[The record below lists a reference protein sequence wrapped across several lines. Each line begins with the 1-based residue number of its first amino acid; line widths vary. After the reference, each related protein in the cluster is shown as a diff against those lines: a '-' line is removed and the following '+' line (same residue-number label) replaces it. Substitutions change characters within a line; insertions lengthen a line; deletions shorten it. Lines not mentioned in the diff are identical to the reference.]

1 MKKESVPKSKTNKKK
16 SGLKWEYHE
25 KFKLKYETY
34 LLQNAN
40 KNHIRLKGNYHYE
53 NKPVNYYLNQKEIEP
68 IKNTN
73 LTPLPQSKFII
84 HKTKEKNM
92 EDYIEFSNMQKNVV
106 QMRRFE
112 YNIKLVKKKDKEKQK
127 IENFQKLMKSKNGNT
142 NVKNIRKMQK
152 RNSCIQFNRSDFLL
166 DKKRNSMNLMEIRDY
181 ILNNIDNLNESEMPK
196 EVLHLLKIY
205 KSKAIVIQR
214 KYKKHLNNLKKI
226 IKIQANYK
234 SHLYS
239 KLYKEYHIRK
249 EKIKK
254 FIYTIQKVLFLN
266 LYHLKINPK
275 PKFASTRSIIT
286 KYEYTISN
294 MNKII
299 YLQREIKY
307 YLFCKKLKLLKSKK
321 KCVYNKPYTICP
333 LAKIKLLQKNIIIF
347 LERLK
352 RRHKIQTSQIIYK
365 RKDHTKKIILIQKLA
380 RALHRDVVYPP
391 IPKERFSQNNVFM
404 KSNRKYGRKKSYFI
418 NTNVIPFIGND
429 INKKVKIRNSLRTK
443 SHKYL
448 EKIIFLQRYIKTYL
462 SREDYDKY
470 DYPKEEDYITKQS
483 YVLPKKDN
491 LLYIQSEVKYF
502 LYRQK
507 IRANT
512 IKKIVIEPLKC
523 TKTIRTNTEKIF
535 TRLSKL
541 RILYDKDLIILI
553 VKIIEVIRRY
563 LGRTCFKAIK
573 EFSSKRNRFIG
584 NDGKLSFIKLF
595 AQSSLMK
602 QYIVKVVEPEYS
614 IEKELKKQNK
624 NINKKNKEINSQ
636 NKENENKKEIIAE
649 NKEEVDNFE
658 EEEKKENIS
667 FKDKNKNKK
676 NDKENEPNEKKN
688 IINPFKKLLL
698 NLK

>member
-40 KNHIRLKGNYHYE
+40 KNNIRLKGNYHYE
-53 NKPVNYYLNQKEIEP
+53 NKPINFYLNQKEIEP

-73 LTPLPQSKFII
+73 LTPLPQSKYLNQ
-84 HKTKEKNM
+84 KMKEKNM
-92 EDYIEFSNMQKNVV
+92 EEYIEFSNIQKNVV

-127 IENFQKLMKSKNGNT
+127 IDNFNKLIKSKDENKNDKNT
-142 NVKNIRKMQK
+142 RKMQK
-152 RNSCIQFNRSDFLL
+152 RNSCIQLNRSVFLL
-166 DKKRNSMNLMEIRDY
+166 DKKRKTMNMIDLKDF
-181 ILNNIDNLNESEMPK
+181 ILNNINNLNESEMPK
-196 EVLHLLKIY
+196 EVLHLLKIF
-205 KSKAIVIQR
+205 KSKVIIIQR

-239 KLYKEYHIRK
+239 KLYKEFHIRK

-254 FIYTIQKVLFLN
+254 LIYIIQKVLFLN
-266 LYHLKINPK
+266 LYHLKVNPK
-275 PKFASTRSIIT
+275 PKFASTKSIIT
-286 KYEYTISN
+286 KYEYGISN
-294 MNKII
+294 IYKII
-299 YLQREIKY
+299 HLQREIKY
-307 YLFCKKLKLLKSKK
+307 YLFCKKLKLLKAKK

-333 LAKIKLLQKNIIIF
+333 LAKIKLIQKNIIIF

-380 RALHRDVVYPP
+380 RAIHRDVVYPP

-429 INKKVKIRNSLRTK
+429 INKKVKIRNSLMTK

-470 DYPKEEDYITKQS
+470 DYPKEEEYITKQS

-507 IRANT
+507 IRVNT
-512 IKKIVIEPLKC
+512 IKKIVIQPLKC

-602 QYIVKVVEPEYS
+602 QYIFKVVEPEYS

-624 NINKKNKEINSQ
+624 NINKKNKEINSK
-636 NKENENKKEIIAE
+636 N
-649 NKEEVDNFE
+649 EEVDNNE
-658 EEEKKENIS
+658 EEEEKENIS

-676 NDKENEPNEKKN
+676 NDKENKPNEKKN

>member
-40 KNHIRLKGNYHYE
+40 KNNIRLKGNYHYE
-53 NKPVNYYLNQKEIEP
+53 NKPINFYLNQKEIEP

-73 LTPLPQSKFII
+73 LTPLPQSKYLNQ
-84 HKTKEKNM
+84 KMKEKNM
-92 EDYIEFSNMQKNVV
+92 EEYIEFSNIQKNVV

-127 IENFQKLMKSKNGNT
+127 IENFNKLIKSKDENKNDKNT
-142 NVKNIRKMQK
+142 RKMQK
-152 RNSCIQFNRSDFLL
+152 RNSCIQLNRSVFLL
-166 DKKRNSMNLMEIRDY
+166 DKKRKTMNMIDLKDF
-181 ILNNIDNLNESEMPK
+181 ILNNINNLNESEMPK
-196 EVLHLLKIY
+196 EVLHLLKIF
-205 KSKAIVIQR
+205 KSKVIIIQR

-239 KLYKEYHIRK
+239 KLYKEFHIRK

-254 FIYTIQKVLFLN
+254 LIYIIQKVLFLN
-266 LYHLKINPK
+266 LYHLKVNPK
-275 PKFASTRSIIT
+275 PKFASTKSIIT
-286 KYEYTISN
+286 KYEYGISN
-294 MNKII
+294 IYKII
-299 YLQREIKY
+299 HLQREIKY
-307 YLFCKKLKLLKSKK
+307 YLFCKKLKLLKAKK

-333 LAKIKLLQKNIIIF
+333 LAKIKLIQKNIIIF

-470 DYPKEEDYITKQS
+470 DYPKEEEYITKQS

-507 IRANT
+507 IRVNT

-624 NINKKNKEINSQ
+624 NINKKNKEINSK
-636 NKENENKKEIIAE
+636 N
-649 NKEEVDNFE
+649 EEVDNNE
-658 EEEKKENIS
+658 EEEEKENIS
-667 FKDKNKNKK
+667 FKDKSKNKK
-676 NDKENEPNEKKN
+676 NDKENKPNEKKN

>member
-1 MKKESVPKSKTNKKK
+1 MKKESVPKNKTNKKK

-25 KFKLKYETY
+25 KFKQKYETY

-40 KNHIRLKGNYHYE
+40 KNNILLKGNYHYE

-127 IENFQKLMKSKNGNT
+127 IENLQKIIKSKNGNT

-196 EVLHLLKIY
+196 EVLHLLKIF

-239 KLYKEYHIRK
+239 KLYKEYYIRK

-365 RKDHTKKIILIQKLA
+365 RKDHTKKIILIQRLA
-380 RALHRDVVYPP
+380 RAIHHDVVYPP

-404 KSNRKYGRKKSYFI
+404 KSNRKYARKKSYFI
-418 NTNVIPFIGND
+418 NINVMPFRGKD
-429 INKKVKIRNSLRTK
+429 INKKVKIGNSLMTK

-448 EKIIFLQRYIKTYL
+448 EKIIFLQRYVKAYL
-462 SREDYDKY
+462 SREDYDIY
-470 DYPKEEDYITKQS
+470 DYPKEEEYITKQS

-507 IRANT
+507 MRVNT
-512 IKKIVIEPLKC
+512 LKKIVIEPLKC

-535 TRLSKL
+535 SRLSKL
-541 RILYDKDLIILI
+541 RILYDKDMIIFI

-563 LGRTCFKAIK
+563 LGKTCFKTIK

-584 NDGKLSFIKLF
+584 NNGKLSFIKLF
-595 AQSSLMK
+595 AKSSLVK
-602 QYIVKVVEPEYS
+602 QYIIKVVEPEYS
-614 IEKELKKQNK
+614 IQNEIKKQNK
-624 NINKKNKEINSQ
+624 SINIKDEEINSQ
-636 NKENENKKEIIAE
+636 NQNKK
-649 NKEEVDNFE
+649 NKNKNDIDNIEE
-658 EEEKKENIS
+658 EEEKKEDINY
-667 FKDKNKNKK
+667 KDKNKYKK
-676 NDKENEPNEKKN
+676 NDKENKPNEKKK

>member
-40 KNHIRLKGNYHYE
+40 KNNIRLKGNYHYE
-53 NKPVNYYLNQKEIEP
+53 NKPINFYLNQKEIEP

-73 LTPLPQSKFII
+73 LTPLPQSKYLNQ
-84 HKTKEKNM
+84 KMKEKNM
-92 EDYIEFSNMQKNVV
+92 EEYIEFSNIQKNVV

-127 IENFQKLMKSKNGNT
+127 IDNFNKLIKSKDENKNDKNT
-142 NVKNIRKMQK
+142 RKMQK
-152 RNSCIQFNRSDFLL
+152 RNSCIQLNRSVFLL
-166 DKKRNSMNLMEIRDY
+166 DKKRKTMNMIDLKDF
-181 ILNNIDNLNESEMPK
+181 ILNNINNLNESEMPK
-196 EVLHLLKIY
+196 EVLHLLKIF
-205 KSKAIVIQR
+205 KSKVIIIQR

-239 KLYKEYHIRK
+239 KLYKEFHIRK

-254 FIYTIQKVLFLN
+254 LIYIIQKVLFLN
-266 LYHLKINPK
+266 LYHLKVNPK
-275 PKFASTRSIIT
+275 PKFASTKSIIT
-286 KYEYTISN
+286 KYEYGISN
-294 MNKII
+294 IYKII
-299 YLQREIKY
+299 HLQREIKY
-307 YLFCKKLKLLKSKK
+307 YLFCKKLKLLKAKK
-321 KCVYNKPYTICP
+321 KCVYNKPFTICP
-333 LAKIKLLQKNIIIF
+333 LAKIKLIQRNIIIF

-470 DYPKEEDYITKQS
+470 DYPKEEEYITKQS

-507 IRANT
+507 IRVNT

-624 NINKKNKEINSQ
+624 NINKKNKEINSK
-636 NKENENKKEIIAE
+636 N
-649 NKEEVDNFE
+649 EEVDNNEE
-658 EEEKKENIS
+658 EEEKENKS

-676 NDKENEPNEKKN
+676 NDKENKPNEKKN

>member
-40 KNHIRLKGNYHYE
+40 KNNIRLKGNYHYE
-53 NKPVNYYLNQKEIEP
+53 NKPINFYLNQKEIEP

-73 LTPLPQSKFII
+73 LTPLPQSKYLNQ
-84 HKTKEKNM
+84 KMKEKNM
-92 EDYIEFSNMQKNVV
+92 EEYIEFSNIQKNVV

-127 IENFQKLMKSKNGNT
+127 IDNFNKLIKSKDDN
-142 NVKNIRKMQK
+142 KNAKDTRKMQK
-152 RNSCIQFNRSDFLL
+152 RNSCIQLNRSVFLL
-166 DKKRNSMNLMEIRDY
+166 DKKRKTMNMIDLKDF
-181 ILNNIDNLNESEMPK
+181 ILNNINNLNESEMPK
-196 EVLHLLKIY
+196 EVLHLLKIF
-205 KSKAIVIQR
+205 KSKVIIIQR
-214 KYKKHLNNLKKI
+214 KYKKHLINLKKI

-239 KLYKEYHIRK
+239 KLYKEFHIRK

-254 FIYTIQKVLFLN
+254 LIYIIQKVLFLN
-266 LYHLKINPK
+266 LYHLKVNPK
-275 PKFASTRSIIT
+275 PKFASTKSIIT
-286 KYEYTISN
+286 KYEYAISN
-294 MNKII
+294 IYKII

-307 YLFCKKLKLLKSKK
+307 YLFCKKLKLLKAKK
-321 KCVYNKPYTICP
+321 KCVYNKPFTICP
-333 LAKIKLLQKNIIIF
+333 LAKIKLIQRNIIIF

-418 NTNVIPFIGND
+418 NTNVIPFIDND
-429 INKKVKIRNSLRTK
+429 INKKVKIRNSLMTK

-470 DYPKEEDYITKQS
+470 DYPKEEEYITKQS

-507 IRANT
+507 IRVNT

-523 TKTIRTNTEKIF
+523 TKRF
-535 TRLSKL
+535 LL
-541 RILYDKDLIILI
+541 D
-553 VKIIEVIRRY
+553 Y
-563 LGRTCFKAIK
+563 L
-573 EFSSKRNRFIG
+573 N
-584 NDGKLSFIKLF
+584 
-595 AQSSLMK
+595 
-602 QYIVKVVEPEYS
+602 
-614 IEKELKKQNK
+614 
-624 NINKKNKEINSQ
+624 
-636 NKENENKKEIIAE
+636 
-649 NKEEVDNFE
+649 
-658 EEEKKENIS
+658 
-667 FKDKNKNKK
+667 
-676 NDKENEPNEKKN
+676 
-688 IINPFKKLLL
+688 
-698 NLK
+698 

>member
-1 MKKESVPKSKTNKKK
+1 MKKESVPKIKTNKKK

-40 KNHIRLKGNYHYE
+40 KNNIRLKGNYHYE
-53 NKPVNYYLNQKEIEP
+53 NKPINFYLNQKEIEP

-73 LTPLPQSKFII
+73 LTPLPQSKYLNQ
-84 HKTKEKNM
+84 KMKEKNM
-92 EDYIEFSNMQKNVV
+92 EEYIEFSNIQKNVV

-127 IENFQKLMKSKNGNT
+127 IDNFNKLIKSKDDNKNDKNT
-142 NVKNIRKMQK
+142 RKMQK
-152 RNSCIQFNRSDFLL
+152 RNSCIQLNRSVFLL
-166 DKKRNSMNLMEIRDY
+166 DKKRKTMNMIDLKDF
-181 ILNNIDNLNESEMPK
+181 ILNNINNLNESEMPK
-196 EVLHLLKIY
+196 EVLHLLKIF
-205 KSKAIVIQR
+205 KSKVIIIQR
-214 KYKKHLNNLKKI
+214 KYKKHLINLKKI

-239 KLYKEYHIRK
+239 KLYKEFHIRK

-254 FIYTIQKVLFLN
+254 LIYIIQKVLFLN
-266 LYHLKINPK
+266 LYHLKVNPK
-275 PKFASTRSIIT
+275 PKFASTKSIIT
-286 KYEYTISN
+286 KYEYGISN
-294 MNKII
+294 IYKII
-299 YLQREIKY
+299 HLQREIKY
-307 YLFCKKLKLLKSKK
+307 YLFCKKLKLLKAKK
-321 KCVYNKPYTICP
+321 KCVYNKPFTICP
-333 LAKIKLLQKNIIIF
+333 LAKIKLIQRNIIIF

-470 DYPKEEDYITKQS
+470 DYPKEEEYITKQS

-507 IRANT
+507 IRVNT

-636 NKENENKKEIIAE
+636 NKENENKKEIISE
-649 NKEEVDNFE
+649 NKEEVDNNEE
-658 EEEKKENIS
+658 EEEKENKS

-676 NDKENEPNEKKN
+676 NDKENKPNEKKN

>member
-1 MKKESVPKSKTNKKK
+1 MKKESVPKSKKNKKK

-40 KNHIRLKGNYHYE
+40 KNNIRLKGNYHYE
-53 NKPVNYYLNQKEIEP
+53 NKPINFYLNQKEIEP

-73 LTPLPQSKFII
+73 LTPLPQSKYLNQ
-84 HKTKEKNM
+84 KMKEKNM
-92 EDYIEFSNMQKNVV
+92 EEYIEFSNIQKNVV

-127 IENFQKLMKSKNGNT
+127 IDNFNKLIKSKDDNKNDKNT
-142 NVKNIRKMQK
+142 RKMQK
-152 RNSCIQFNRSDFLL
+152 RNSCIQLNRSVFLL
-166 DKKRNSMNLMEIRDY
+166 DKKRKTMNMIDLKDF
-181 ILNNIDNLNESEMPK
+181 ILNNINNLNESEMPK
-196 EVLHLLKIY
+196 EVLHLLKIF
-205 KSKAIVIQR
+205 KSKVIIIQR
-214 KYKKHLNNLKKI
+214 KYKKHLINLKKI

-239 KLYKEYHIRK
+239 KLYKEFHIRK

-254 FIYTIQKVLFLN
+254 LIYIIQKVLFLN
-266 LYHLKINPK
+266 LYHLKVNPK
-275 PKFASTRSIIT
+275 PKFASTKSIIT
-286 KYEYTISN
+286 KYEYGISN
-294 MNKII
+294 IYKII
-299 YLQREIKY
+299 HLQREIKY
-307 YLFCKKLKLLKSKK
+307 YLFCKKLKLLKAKK

-333 LAKIKLLQKNIIIF
+333 LAKIKLIQRNIIIF

-470 DYPKEEDYITKQS
+470 DYPKEEEYITKQS

-507 IRANT
+507 IRVNT

-636 NKENENKKEIIAE
+636 NKENENKKEIISE
-649 NKEEVDNFE
+649 NKEEVDNNEE
-658 EEEKKENIS
+658 EEEKENKS

-676 NDKENEPNEKKN
+676 NDKENKPNEKKN

>member
-40 KNHIRLKGNYHYE
+40 KNNIRLKGNYHYE
-53 NKPVNYYLNQKEIEP
+53 NKPINFYLNQKEIEP

-73 LTPLPQSKFII
+73 LTPLPQSKYLNQ
-84 HKTKEKNM
+84 KMKEKNM
-92 EDYIEFSNMQKNVV
+92 EEYIEFSNIQKNVV

-127 IENFQKLMKSKNGNT
+127 IENFNKLIKSKDENKNDKNT
-142 NVKNIRKMQK
+142 RKMQK
-152 RNSCIQFNRSDFLL
+152 RNSCIQLNRSVFLL
-166 DKKRNSMNLMEIRDY
+166 DKKRKTMNMIDLKDF
-181 ILNNIDNLNESEMPK
+181 ILNNINNLNESEMPK
-196 EVLHLLKIY
+196 EVLHLLKIF
-205 KSKAIVIQR
+205 KSKVIIIQR

-239 KLYKEYHIRK
+239 KLYKEFHIRK

-254 FIYTIQKVLFLN
+254 LIYIIQKVLFLN
-266 LYHLKINPK
+266 LYHLKVNPK
-275 PKFASTRSIIT
+275 PKFASTKSIIT
-286 KYEYTISN
+286 KYEYDISN
-294 MNKII
+294 IYKII
-299 YLQREIKY
+299 RLQREIKY
-307 YLFCKKLKLLKSKK
+307 YLFCKKLKLLKAKK

-333 LAKIKLLQKNIIIF
+333 LAKIKLIQRNIIIF

-380 RALHRDVVYPP
+380 RAIHRDVVYPP

-470 DYPKEEDYITKQS
+470 DYPKEEEYITKQS

-507 IRANT
+507 IRVNT

-658 EEEKKENIS
+658 EEEEKENIS
-667 FKDKNKNKK
+667 FKEKSKNKK
-676 NDKENEPNEKKN
+676 NDKENKPNEKKN

>member
-40 KNHIRLKGNYHYE
+40 KNNIRLKGNYHYE
-53 NKPVNYYLNQKEIEP
+53 NKPINFYLNQKEIEP

-73 LTPLPQSKFII
+73 LTPLPQSKYLNQ
-84 HKTKEKNM
+84 KMKEKNM
-92 EDYIEFSNMQKNVV
+92 EEYIEFSNIQKNVV

-127 IENFQKLMKSKNGNT
+127 IDNFNKLIKSKDENKNDKNT
-142 NVKNIRKMQK
+142 RKMQK
-152 RNSCIQFNRSDFLL
+152 RNSCIQLNRSVFLL
-166 DKKRNSMNLMEIRDY
+166 NKKRKTMNMIDLKDF
-181 ILNNIDNLNESEMPK
+181 ILNNINNLNESEMPK
-196 EVLHLLKIY
+196 EVLHLLKIF
-205 KSKAIVIQR
+205 KSKVIIIQR

-239 KLYKEYHIRK
+239 KLYKEFHIRK

-254 FIYTIQKVLFLN
+254 LIYIIQKVLFLN
-266 LYHLKINPK
+266 LYHLKVNPK
-275 PKFASTRSIIT
+275 PKFASTKSIIT
-286 KYEYTISN
+286 KYEYAISN
-294 MNKII
+294 IYKII
-299 YLQREIKY
+299 HLQREIKY
-307 YLFCKKLKLLKSKK
+307 YLFCKKLKLLKAKK

-333 LAKIKLLQKNIIIF
+333 LAKIKLIQRNIIIF

-470 DYPKEEDYITKQS
+470 DYPKEEEYITKQS

-507 IRANT
+507 IRVNT

-563 LGRTCFKAIK
+563 LGRTCFKTIK

-658 EEEKKENIS
+658 EEEEKENKS

-676 NDKENEPNEKKN
+676 NDKENKPNEKKN

>member
-40 KNHIRLKGNYHYE
+40 KNNIRLKGNYHYE
-53 NKPVNYYLNQKEIEP
+53 NKPINFYLNQKEIEP

-73 LTPLPQSKFII
+73 LTPLPQSKYLNQ
-84 HKTKEKNM
+84 KMKEKNM
-92 EDYIEFSNMQKNVV
+92 EEYIEFSNIQKNVV

-127 IENFQKLMKSKNGNT
+127 IDNFNKLIKSKDENKNDKNT
-142 NVKNIRKMQK
+142 RKMQK
-152 RNSCIQFNRSDFLL
+152 RNSCIQLNRSVFLL
-166 DKKRNSMNLMEIRDY
+166 NKKRKTMNMIDLKDF
-181 ILNNIDNLNESEMPK
+181 ILNNINNLNESEMPK
-196 EVLHLLKIY
+196 EVLHLLKIF
-205 KSKAIVIQR
+205 KSKVIIIQR
-214 KYKKHLNNLKKI
+214 KYKKHLINLKKI

-239 KLYKEYHIRK
+239 KLYKEFHIRK

-254 FIYTIQKVLFLN
+254 LIYIIQKVLFLN
-266 LYHLKINPK
+266 LYHLKVNPK
-275 PKFASTRSIIT
+275 PKFASTKSIIT
-286 KYEYTISN
+286 KYGYGISN
-294 MNKII
+294 IYKII
-299 YLQREIKY
+299 HLQREIKY
-307 YLFCKKLKLLKSKK
+307 YLFCKKLKLLKAKK
-321 KCVYNKPYTICP
+321 KCVFNKPYTICP
-333 LAKIKLLQKNIIIF
+333 LAKIKLIQRNIIIF

-429 INKKVKIRNSLRTK
+429 ISKKVKIRNSLRTK

-470 DYPKEEDYITKQS
+470 DYPKEEEYITKQS

-507 IRANT
+507 IRVNT

-658 EEEKKENIS
+658 EEEEKENIS

-676 NDKENEPNEKKN
+676 NDKENKPNEKKN

>member
-40 KNHIRLKGNYHYE
+40 KNNIRLKGNYHYE
-53 NKPVNYYLNQKEIEP
+53 NKPINFYLNQKEIEP

-73 LTPLPQSKFII
+73 LTPLPQSKYLNQ
-84 HKTKEKNM
+84 KMKEKNM
-92 EDYIEFSNMQKNVV
+92 EEYIQFSNIQKNVV

-127 IENFQKLMKSKNGNT
+127 IDNFNKLIKSKDENKNDKNT
-142 NVKNIRKMQK
+142 RKMQK
-152 RNSCIQFNRSDFLL
+152 RNSCIQLNRSVFLL
-166 DKKRNSMNLMEIRDY
+166 DKKRKTMNMIDLKDF
-181 ILNNIDNLNESEMPK
+181 ILNNINNLNESEMPK
-196 EVLHLLKIY
+196 EVLHLLKIF
-205 KSKAIVIQR
+205 KSKVIIIQR

-239 KLYKEYHIRK
+239 KLYKEFHIRK

-254 FIYTIQKVLFLN
+254 LIYIIQKVLFLN
-266 LYHLKINPK
+266 LYHLKVNPK
-275 PKFASTRSIIT
+275 PKFASTKSIIT
-286 KYEYTISN
+286 KYEYAISN
-294 MNKII
+294 IYKII

-307 YLFCKKLKLLKSKK
+307 YLFCKKLKLLKAKK
-321 KCVYNKPYTICP
+321 KCVYNKPFTICP
-333 LAKIKLLQKNIIIF
+333 LAKIKLIQRNIIIF

-470 DYPKEEDYITKQS
+470 DYPKEEEYITKQS

-507 IRANT
+507 IRVNT

-624 NINKKNKEINSQ
+624 NINKKNKEINSK
-636 NKENENKKEIIAE
+636 N
-649 NKEEVDNFE
+649 EEVDNNE
-658 EEEKKENIS
+658 EEEEKENIS

-676 NDKENEPNEKKN
+676 NDKENKPNEKKN
-688 IINPFKKLLL
+688 IINPFKKLLC
-698 NLK
+698 

>member
-40 KNHIRLKGNYHYE
+40 KNNIRLKGNYHYE
-53 NKPVNYYLNQKEIEP
+53 NKPINFYLNQKEIEP

-73 LTPLPQSKFII
+73 LTPLPQSKYLNQ
-84 HKTKEKNM
+84 KMKEKNM
-92 EDYIEFSNMQKNVV
+92 EEYIEFSNIQKNVV

-127 IENFQKLMKSKNGNT
+127 IDNFNKLIKSKDDN
-142 NVKNIRKMQK
+142 KNAEDTRKMQK
-152 RNSCIQFNRSDFLL
+152 RNSCIQLNRSVFLL
-166 DKKRNSMNLMEIRDY
+166 DKKRKTMNMIDLKDF
-181 ILNNIDNLNESEMPK
+181 ILNNINNLNESEMPK
-196 EVLHLLKIY
+196 EVLHLLKIF
-205 KSKAIVIQR
+205 KSKVIIIQR

-239 KLYKEYHIRK
+239 KLYKEFHIRK
-249 EKIKK
+249 EKTKK
-254 FIYTIQKVLFLN
+254 LIYIIQKVLFLN
-266 LYHLKINPK
+266 LYHLKVNPK
-275 PKFASTRSIIT
+275 PKFASTKSIIT
-286 KYEYTISN
+286 KYEYGISN
-294 MNKII
+294 IYKII
-299 YLQREIKY
+299 HLQREIKY
-307 YLFCKKLKLLKSKK
+307 YLFCKKLKLLKAKK
-321 KCVYNKPYTICP
+321 KCVYNKPFTICP
-333 LAKIKLLQKNIIIF
+333 LAKIKLIQKNIIIF

-380 RALHRDVVYPP
+380 RAIHRDVVYPP
-391 IPKERFSQNNVFM
+391 IPKERFSQNNVFI

-470 DYPKEEDYITKQS
+470 DYPKEEEYITKQS

-507 IRANT
+507 IRVNT

-624 NINKKNKEINSQ
+624 SINKKNKEINSQ
-636 NKENENKKEIIAE
+636 NKENENKKGIIAE
-649 NKEEVDNFE
+649 NKEEVDNNE
-658 EEEKKENIS
+658 EEEEKENIS

-676 NDKENEPNEKKN
+676 NDKENKPNEKKN